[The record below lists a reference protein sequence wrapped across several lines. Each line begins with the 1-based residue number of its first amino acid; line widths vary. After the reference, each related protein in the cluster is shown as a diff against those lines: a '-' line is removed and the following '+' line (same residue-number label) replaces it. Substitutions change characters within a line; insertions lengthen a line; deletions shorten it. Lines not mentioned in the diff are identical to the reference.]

1 MHFYD
6 QVSMNHYLVFEATAE
21 LIFHSAELNAVYDQ
35 AKSFVMFS
43 YLPTPKNFQSAFSC
57 LRMAFNT

>member
-1 MHFYD
+1 
-6 QVSMNHYLVFEATAE
+6 MNHYLVFEATAE